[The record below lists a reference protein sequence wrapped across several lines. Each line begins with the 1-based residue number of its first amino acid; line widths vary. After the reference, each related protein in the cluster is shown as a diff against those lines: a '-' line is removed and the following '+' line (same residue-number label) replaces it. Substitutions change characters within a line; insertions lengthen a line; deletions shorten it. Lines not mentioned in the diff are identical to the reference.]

1 MKKIRT
7 GAASFYIVA
16 FSTLFLTIIALGFA
30 TIVIS
35 EVNRTINNDLSQ
47 SAYDSALAGVEDA
60 KVAILNYQSC
70 LNQGY
75 DTETAP
81 ILTSTQI
88 TCGEIIYYMN
98 HPDCDMVGHILGRIS
113 KDQNQEVQVKE
124 TIDGNNSMEQAY
136 TCVKISTNLHDYRA
150 TLTSANPAHI
160 LPITVDNPDDITAI
174 KISWYSDTDGTEYR
188 YSNIKNNGV
197 VTFPALTA
205 SQVATPPTIA
215 VELVQTAI
223 DFKLIDLEVSRMDS
237 ATSTTGTTDHGMLY
251 FVPTNKLRD
260 TRGFVSKSNTA
271 TTEANAVYYNIATNA
286 DKANNVLTMSDSI
299 NFATSGDKTSKKS
312 PVALY
317 CPANSGNEFA
327 CSVSIDLPKPN
338 IGVDG
343 DEHRNK
349 DTFMLILSV
358 PYNQPDTDF
367 SIELCRQS
375 GCSDLAIIPADPS
388 ADTRLDFGNMQIRID
403 STGRANNLYRRVETR
418 LENFDTY
425 MPLSAYAVQ
434 LTNSDVSLI
443 KTIVTN
449 HEYSYDSYAFG
460 NSYQFINISPI

>member
-35 EVNRTINNDLSQ
+35 EVNRTINSDLSQ

-75 DTETAP
+75 DTETTP
-81 ILTSTQI
+81 IITSTQI

-98 HPDCDMVGHILGRIS
+98 HPDCDMVGHILGRIP
-113 KDQNQEVQVKE
+113 KDQQQEVQIKE
-124 TIDGNNSMEQAY
+124 TIDGKNNMEQAY
-136 TCVKISTNLHDYRA
+136 TCVKIATNLHDYRA
-150 TLTSANPAHI
+150 THTSASPAHI
-160 LPITVDNPDDITAI
+160 LPITVDNPDEINAI
-174 KISWYSDTDGTEYR
+174 KISWYSDTDGTEFK
-188 YSNIKNNGV
+188 YSNVNNNGI

-223 DFKLIDLEVSRMDS
+223 DFRLIDLDISRMSS
-237 ATSTTGTTDHGMLY
+237 ATYGTTDHGMLY
-251 FVPTNKLRD
+251 FVPTDKTRD
-260 TRGFVSKSNTA
+260 ARGFVSKSNTT
-271 TTEANAVYYNIATNA
+271 TTEANAVYYNIATNT
-286 DKANNVLTMSDSI
+286 DKANNVLKMSDEI

-317 CPANSGNEFA
+317 CPMNSGNEFA
-327 CSVSIDLPKPN
+327 CSVSIELPRPN
-338 IGVDG
+338 VGVDG
-343 DEHRNK
+343 DQKRNK
-349 DTFMLILSV
+349 DTFMLILSI

-367 SIELCRQS
+367 SIELCRDS
-375 GCSDLAIIPADPS
+375 GCSDLAVIPTDPNL
-388 ADTRLDFGNMQIRID
+388 DNRLDFGNMQIRID

-425 MPLSAYAVQ
+425 MPLSSYAIQ
-434 LTNSDVSLI
+434 LTGNGTSLV
-443 KTIVTN
+443 KDIVTDAE
-449 HEYSYDSYAFG
+449 HSYDSYRFNNSFVLPNAF
-460 NSYQFINISPI
+460 